1 MRRYEYIAERT
12 STGYSAYIP
21 ALPGCVS
28 TGKDSEDL
36 ERCLREAIAVHLELS
51 LDEPIALHRRERRSA

>member
-1 MRRYEYIAERT
+1 MRRYEHIAERT

-28 TGKDSEDL
+28 TGRNSEDL
-36 ERCLREAIAVHLELS
+36 EHRLREAVAVHLELS
-51 LDEPIALHRRERRSA
+51 LDEPITLHRRERRSA